1 MYNKDMEVTSLT
13 LSSYEM
19 MLFFLMSV
27 IFLTAVAQL
36 YAPRFTVFGFILI
49 LASLGFV
56 VLTGVTGDLEMISV
70 LLFTAGVVLMILEL
84 FVVGAVLGILG
95 ALMVMGS
102 FLLIGENISRMAV
115 FLAISL
121 ILTAIEWVIVVKF
134 FKKKIPLFRN
144 VILTDSTSKEAG
156 YSSHDDRS
164 HLVGQNALT
173 LTPLRPSGIIVFD
186 GKRIDAVSEGAF
198 IEKDREVTI
207 IFVEGTRVVV
217 RTL

>member
-1 MYNKDMEVTSLT
+1 
-13 LSSYEM
+13 M